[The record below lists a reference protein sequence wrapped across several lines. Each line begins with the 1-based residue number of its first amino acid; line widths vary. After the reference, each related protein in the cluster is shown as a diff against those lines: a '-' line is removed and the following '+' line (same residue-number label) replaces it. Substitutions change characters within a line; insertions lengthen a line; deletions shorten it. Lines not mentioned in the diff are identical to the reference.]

1 FVVLGWAGT
10 SLHSTKEGRWLGGSL
25 TRPPRDLTRVHYR
38 EMAPL
43 AHEANLT
50 IYFTRTKCYTAEM
63 TVKTGVSDPRKS
75 FPKEVQCIRKIIPV
89 NVHHFKNSAHQIKVK
104 LPKQFS
110 AGAKPL

>member
-43 AHEANLT
+43 AHETNLT

-75 FPKEVQCIRKIIPV
+75 FPKEVQSV
-89 NVHHFKNSAHQIKVK
+89 GKNMDS
-104 LPKQFS
+104 
-110 AGAKPL
+110 